1 MTEPDSDADRE
12 RRDCL
17 EQWDAAADGWDKG
30 AVWMRERAAAV
41 SHWLI
46 DAIEPQPGQQLLE
59 LAAGPGETGFL
70 AAELVAPGGTLICSD
85 QSEAMLEVAR
95 TRATELGLTN
105 VTFRVINAES
115 IDLPVASVDGVLCRW
130 GYMLMVDPLAAFVET
145 RRVLKPGGRVSL
157 ACWAEPA
164 ANQWLALPRAVLIE
178 HGLAEPSPPDAP
190 GPFALS
196 DPQRLRALLEDAG
209 FGEIEVDAVDLDF
222 GGGSFDEWWEIMLQ
236 MSPVGAALRAATPE
250 LRRAVAADV
259 AKRLDADRTAR
270 TLVALASA

>member
-1 MTEPDSDADRE
+1 MTEPDPDADRE

-17 EQWDAAADGWDKG
+17 EQWDAAAGGWDKG
-30 AVWMRERAAAV
+30 GVWMRERAAAV

-46 DAIEPQPGQQLLE
+46 DAIEPEPGQQLLE

-70 AAELVAPGGTLICSD
+70 AAELIAPGGTLICSD

-145 RRVLKPGGRVSL
+145 RRVLKPGGHLSL

-164 ANQWLALPRAVLIE
+164 ANQWLAVPRAVLIE

-190 GPFALS
+190 GVFALA

-209 FGEIEVDAVDLDF
+209 FGEIEVDAVELDF
-222 GGGSFDEWWEIMLQ
+222 GGDSFDEWWEIMLQ
-236 MSPVGAALRAATPE
+236 MSPVGAAVRAATPE
-250 LRRAVAADV
+250 LRRAVAAEV
-259 AKRLDADRTAR
+259 AKRLSAERTAR